1 MLNQSGTVEAKPSAS
16 VYTGVEGFFIL
27 VHLKPSTIILIKF
40 QEDGKMIFNNIY
52 ETIGSTPMV
61 RLNNLVDENMA
72 EVLVKLEYFNPGGSI
87 KDRISLSMIEAAE
100 RDGLLKKGQT
110 IIEPTSG
117 NTGIGLAMVGAAKGY
132 RVILVMPE
140 TMSMER
146 RKLMKAY
153 GAEIILTE
161 WQKGMR
167 GAIEMAETLARVNH
181 FFMPLQF
188 SNQANPEAHMKNTAI
203 EIINQTEG
211 RLDAIV
217 AGVGTGG
224 TITGIG
230 KILKREMPN
239 VKIIGVEPDTSSV
252 LSGGKPGPHK
262 IQGIGAG
269 FIPEILDV
277 EIMDEIIPV
286 SSEDAFETTRLLGSK
301 EGILVGISSGAAVF
315 AALKKAKELGAGK
328 RILAIAPDTGERYL
342 STELFDME

>member
-1 MLNQSGTVEAKPSAS
+1 
-16 VYTGVEGFFIL
+16 
-27 VHLKPSTIILIKF
+27 
-40 QEDGKMIFNNIY
+40 MIFNNIH

-61 RLNNLVDENMA
+61 RLNNLVNENMA
-72 EVLVKLEYFNPGGSI
+72 EVLVKLEYFNPGGSV

-100 RDGLLKKGQT
+100 RDGLLKKEQT

-140 TMSMER
+140 TMSIER

-153 GAEIILTE
+153 GAEIVLTE
-161 WQKGMR
+161 GQKGMR

-203 EIINQTEG
+203 EIMNQTEG

-217 AGVGTGG
+217 AGIGTGG

-230 KILKREMPN
+230 KILKKEIPYI
-239 VKIIGVEPDTSSV
+239 KIIGVEPDTSSV
-252 LSGGKPGPHK
+252 LSGGKLGPHK

-277 EIMDEIIPV
+277 EILDEVLPV
-286 SSEDAFETTRLLGSK
+286 SSEDAFEATRLLGKK

-315 AALKKAKELGAGK
+315 AALKKAKELGFGK
-328 RILAIAPDTGERYL
+328 RIVAIAPDTGERYL